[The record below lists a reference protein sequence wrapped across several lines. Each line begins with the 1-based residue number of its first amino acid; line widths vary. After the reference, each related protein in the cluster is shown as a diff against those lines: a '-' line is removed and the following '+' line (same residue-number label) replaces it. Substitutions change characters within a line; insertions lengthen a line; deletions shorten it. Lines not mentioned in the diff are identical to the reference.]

1 MFPESA
7 LQKRPLPRDRTK
19 NFIHAIRMTS
29 AASSPPRMSQMERFV
44 DQSTMLLM
52 GTIGTI
58 ILILALLILLH
69 QNATATKG
77 YRLRKLER
85 ERSQLLLEE
94 EVLRMHVAEAQSLDV
109 LQNDKKIQATIPIK
123 KILYV
128 NENAAMAQNH

>member
-1 MFPESA
+1 
-7 LQKRPLPRDRTK
+7 
-19 NFIHAIRMTS
+19 MTS
-29 AASSPPRMSQMERFV
+29 AASSPQRTSSMERFI
-44 DQSTMLLM
+44 DQSAMLLM

-94 EVLRMHVAEAQSLDV
+94 EVLRMQVAEAQSLET
-109 LQNDKKIQATIPIK
+109 LQKDKKIQAMAALK
-123 KILYV
+123 KPLYAD
-128 NENAAMAQNH
+128 ESAGLAQNP

>member
-7 LQKRPLPRDRTK
+7 RKERTLPRHRTK

-85 ERSQLLLEE
+85 EHSQLLLEE
-94 EVLRMHVAEAQSLDV
+94 EVLRMHVADAQSLDV

>member
-1 MFPESA
+1 
-7 LQKRPLPRDRTK
+7 
-19 NFIHAIRMTS
+19 MTS

-85 ERSQLLLEE
+85 EHSQLLLEE
-94 EVLRMHVAEAQSLDV
+94 EVLRMHVADAQSLDV